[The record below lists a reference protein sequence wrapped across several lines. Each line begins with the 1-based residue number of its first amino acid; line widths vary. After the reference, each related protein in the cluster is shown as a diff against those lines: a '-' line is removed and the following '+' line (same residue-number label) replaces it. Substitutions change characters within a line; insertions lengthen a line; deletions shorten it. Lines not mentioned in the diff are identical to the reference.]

1 MSKGCLSVLTV
12 FVLVLTV
19 NLNTFVVT
27 ERRLA
32 DADTFSCASFE
43 VDSERSD
50 SGGKYVNFF
59 QLSDTFTILHK
70 GFIFIF
76 VSFTAWDYQLLNG
89 IGDSY
94 KLLVSFIET
103 SVKRKKHW
111 KNWCFSS
118 ALFYFGYIHFSP

>member
-27 ERRLA
+27 ESRLA

-50 SGGKYVNFF
+50 SGGKYVTFF

-76 VSFTAWDYQLLNG
+76 VSFTA
-89 IGDSY
+89 
-94 KLLVSFIET
+94 
-103 SVKRKKHW
+103 
-111 KNWCFSS
+111 
-118 ALFYFGYIHFSP
+118 